1 MYVNELMF
9 SQAMALSKKIE
20 MVTKLQLKHEYYGSE
35 KIHVPYS
42 SSPFQPQEK
51 VDRPSDFT
59 QKINPERELK
69 TSIMVA
75 RHGERAPGDYYDLL
89 ADGRQFPE
97 PEGDKLLTD
106 FGA

>member
-1 MYVNELMF
+1 M
-9 SQAMALSKKIE
+9 
-20 MVTKLQLKHEYYGSE
+20 
-35 KIHVPYS
+35 PYS
-42 SSPFQPQEK
+42 SYPFQPQEK

-89 ADGRQFPE
+89 ANGSQFPE

-106 FGA
+106 VGA